1 MATGRST
8 HDVKHQGLAGG
19 DRARE
24 RREKSHLQPRPW
36 HLLEKQELD
45 SSSTHQRQQLR
56 QLQHQGGSEAV
67 QGGSNNENHF
77 LRADRLFCLR

>member
-1 MATGRST
+1 MTSNTKVSR
-8 HDVKHQGLAGG
+8 GG
-19 DRARE
+19 DHARE

-67 QGGSNNENHF
+67 RGGSNNENHF